1 MNKFLNWLVFSSE
14 NPDNIALTV
23 KGIALMAVP
32 AVLTITSQFGLSVN
46 ETNIVAIISQTTT
59 TLAAGLTVIGLIRKL
74 INTFAGK
81 KVVAFTVPAEKLSPT
96 VAKKKVAIKKKK

>member
-23 KGIALMAVP
+23 KGIALLAVP
-32 AVLTITSQFGLSVN
+32 AVLTIASQFGLSVQEAN
-46 ETNIVAIISQTTT
+46 VVSVISQAAT

-74 INTFAGK
+74 ANTFSGK
-81 KVVAFTVPAEKLSPT
+81 KTVGFQVPAEKLSTSPAKRK
-96 VAKKKVAIKKKK
+96 VAKKKKN